1 MPSAEEHLRSDTG
14 AMLASSLFQ
23 IALLKAEV
31 DRLKAELDASRAVA
45 AANDH
50 VPR

>member
-1 MPSAEEHLRSDTG
+1 MNAEEHLRADLG
-14 AMLASSLFQ
+14 ALVASSLFQ

-31 DRLKAELDASRAVA
+31 DRLKADLDAARATH
-45 AANDH
+45 DH